1 MLKKMKK
8 GYYVKGH
15 FVAEG
20 SERDLEL
27 KRELKAN
34 SQIDPDKPSRTE
46 QKAASDARQKLGVQ
60 LAGLRHDLL
69 LDLDIPDILVTAINE
84 HSRITNFEGK
94 RRQMQFI
101 GKLMRKLDETQ
112 IASIHVAIK
121 AQANGAPRKPPRLAA
136 ATAPSST

>member
-20 SERDLEL
+20 SERDIEL

-60 LAGLRHDLL
+60 LATLRNDLL
-69 LDLDIPDILVTAINE
+69 MDLDLPDILINAVGE
-84 HSRITNFEGK
+84 HNRITNFEGK

-112 IASIHVAIK
+112 IASIHAALK
-121 AQANGAPRKPPRLAA
+121 AQLHGAPRKVKIEPQE
-136 ATAPSST
+136 

>member
-60 LAGLRHDLL
+60 LASLRFDLL

-112 IASIHVAIK
+112 IASIHVALK

-136 ATAPSST
+136 ASAPSST

>member
-20 SERDLEL
+20 SERDIEL

-60 LAGLRHDLL
+60 LATLRNDLL
-69 LDLDIPDILVTAINE
+69 MDLDLSDILVNAVEE
-84 HSRITNFEGK
+84 HNRITNFEGK

-112 IASIHVAIK
+112 IAAIHAALK
-121 AQANGAPRKPPRLAA
+121 AQLHGAPRKVK
-136 ATAPSST
+136 SESKE